1 VRSGT
6 QRKLDLSYS
15 QYVPRAFE
23 FAWLLTRDEETA
35 TRMALRAWR
44 RSMGSMLDLRG
55 PDVLEARILRSIVS
69 QARRARILHRPPGA
83 EGFES
88 EWLRLPARTRAAL
101 VLQELEEVDPRHV
114 ADILECSD
122 ATVASITSRGRKQLA
137 GAEDEG
143 HLRRRLE
150 ALAAEAPPP
159 PPESQRIRRGAAL
172 RRLLT
177 VAGTSLLV
185 ILIAAGAIA
194 GTRAAVNRAANP
206 PEPTADE
213 EVSLDRGLR
222 DRIEELRTSC
232 PDERR
237 FEALPRR
244 GAVRAARVAVRF
256 NDAVIRRDAR
266 SVRLLA
272 EPSADP
278 TRGTWA
284 HTLSRKGVVVT
295 SVRRVT
301 REDLFSVA
309 CGRDVTKKSL
319 RVVIHDR
326 NGVTSEGIAFF
337 YLAYTKG
344 GWRVWA
350 GDEPG
355 A

>member
-23 FAWLLTRDEETA
+23 FAWLLTGDEETA
-35 TRMALRAWR
+35 TRLALRAWR

-69 QARRARILHRPPGA
+69 QARRTGFLHRSPRV
-83 EGFES
+83 EGFEGA
-88 EWLRLPARTRAAL
+88 WLRLPARTRAAL
-101 VLQELEEVDPRHV
+101 VLQELEEIDPRHV

-137 GAEDEG
+137 GAEEDG
-143 HLRRRLE
+143 HLKRWLE
-150 ALAAEAPPP
+150 ARAAETPLPPT
-159 PPESQRIRRGAAL
+159 ESLKIRRSAAL

-177 VAGTSLLV
+177 VAGTTLLA
-185 ILIAAGAIA
+185 ILLAAGAIA
-194 GTRAAVNRAANP
+194 GTRAAVNRATSP
-206 PEPTADE
+206 PETIVDE
-213 EVSLDRGLR
+213 EVSLNRGLR
-222 DRIEELRTSC
+222 DRIVELRTSC
-232 PDERR
+232 PDGRR
-237 FEALPRR
+237 FQALPRK
-244 GAVRAARVAVRF
+244 GAVAAARAAVRF

-272 EPSADP
+272 EPSAEP
-278 TRGTWA
+278 TRGAWA

-295 SVRRVT
+295 SVRRVSP
-301 REDLFSVA
+301 EDLFSVA
-309 CGRDVTKKSL
+309 CGRDITNRTL

-326 NGVTSEGIAFF
+326 NGVTSEGLAFF
-337 YLAYTKG
+337 YLGHTED

-350 GDEPG
+350 ADEPG